1 MRVGEFINI
10 LSYIILE
17 HILNLNFEHLSTEA
31 LSGLYLNISH
41 VIFVFLNTGIIYL
54 LSPTMQV
61 VINICQIETNKKKHC
76 H

>member
-1 MRVGEFINI
+1 MRVAEFINI

-17 HILNLNFEHLSTEA
+17 HILNFAHLSTEA
-31 LSGLYLNISH
+31 LSGLYLNVSY
-41 VIFVFLNTGIIYL
+41 VIFVFLNIGITYL
-54 LSPTMQV
+54 LSPTMQA